1 MWKMT
6 NPLLTYIS
14 DVRGLDWRPKV
25 VLGAQTTNAIANGMI
40 SFVIIFYV
48 LSLGGTV
55 VDFGILNGFLV
66 VCAIIFGIASGIF
79 SDRFRRDYMIWIGS
93 AIMFFAILILIGRS
107 LQNLMLGMIFIGI
120 GNGLINPAFSGW
132 MADITSNENRDS
144 IFSFQFM
151 INTAF
156 MSIGAIFAGTLFF
169 ALGDSADIIYLVML
183 SALICFIPFMLAMF
197 IIRDVRYIK
206 KVSSPLNVEGVKELV
221 EEIPSAPVQISR
233 PETAKVYEYSS
244 RTPYIMLISQLVI
257 AFGAGLS
264 IPFIPLFLSQ
274 RYMLELGAIGY
285 LEGATAIATG
295 IGAVSSSLVSKR
307 FGRVKVILVVQLIA
321 TFVLLSLVF
330 HLPLVVVIPFL
341 LIRSSFMNMANPL
354 INTVVMSSISEKLRS
369 TWSMVMQLGWQI
381 LNVVGQ
387 VVGSLII
394 LGLSFENSFIITAV
408 IYFVSVLSLLLIKE
422 RITTKNLESD
432 ILTPDLEAKSGIE
445 GTPTVLKAEESE
457 FPTS

>member
-1 MWKMT
+1 MT

-25 VLGAQTTNAIANGMI
+25 VLGAQTINAVANGMI
-40 SFVIIFYV
+40 FFVIIFYV

-55 VDFGILNGFLV
+55 VDYGLLNGFLV
-66 VCAIIFGIASGIF
+66 VCAIIFGIISGIV

-93 AIMFFAILILIGRS
+93 AIMFVALLILVGRS

-156 MSIGAIFAGTLFF
+156 MSIGAFFAGTIFF
-169 ALGDSADIIYLVML
+169 ALGDSGDIIYLVML
-183 SALICFIPFMLAMF
+183 TALVCFIPFMLSMF

-206 KVSSPLNVEGVKELV
+206 KADSPLSA
-221 EEIPSAPVQISR
+221 EESLEEVSVAPAPISR
-233 PETAKVYEYSS
+233 PEPVKKYEYSS
-244 RTPYIMLISQLVI
+244 RTPYIMLISQMVI

-285 LEGATAIATG
+285 LEGAIAIATG

-330 HLPLVVVIPFL
+330 HLPLVMVIPFL

-354 INTVVMSSISEKLRS
+354 INTVVMSSIGEHRRS

-394 LGLSFENSFIITAV
+394 LGLSFENSFIITAI

-422 RITTKNLESD
+422 RINLQQPEPSEIALTESIQTEPGLATTES
-432 ILTPDLEAKSGIE
+432 
-445 GTPTVLKAEESE
+445 
-457 FPTS
+457 